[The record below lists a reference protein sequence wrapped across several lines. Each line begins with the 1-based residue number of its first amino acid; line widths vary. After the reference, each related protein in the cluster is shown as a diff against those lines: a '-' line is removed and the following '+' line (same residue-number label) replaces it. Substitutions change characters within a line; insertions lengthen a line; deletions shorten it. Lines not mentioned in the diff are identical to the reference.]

1 MFDDPFHRRD
11 CFEGI
16 EALHVFGYNETRK
29 DVDGQKDGG
38 VDGLQMG
45 ALSHS
50 QMIHSYRFPRARG
63 VGIEGDSDE

>member
-11 CFEGI
+11 GFEGV
-16 EALHVFGYNETRK
+16 EALYVFGHNETRK

-45 ALSHS
+45 ALTHG

-63 VGIEGDSDE
+63 VGIERDSDE